1 MVEALFDRRLVS
13 LTEPGS
19 FAAEQYQGLR
29 MAVERLTSARAA
41 RVIAVTSPGPGD
53 GKTLTAINL
62 AVALSRG
69 ARARVLLID
78 ADMRQPAVSSRL
90 GLPDGDSAGFA
101 DLLADERIDIER
113 VTQPI
118 AEASLSLIGAGT
130 PLEPVHRVLR
140 ADRLEQALERARQRY
155 DFVVVDTPPL
165 LPVFDAVQIARAADA
180 VLVVVS
186 ARRTPRKLLAEAL
199 GRLDASKVLGI
210 VFNQDDRPLF
220 GYYDRR
226 HYGAYFTDRAAARGR
241 VATCGD
247 NPRSAS

>member
-29 MAVERLTSARAA
+29 MAVERLTAGRA

-78 ADMRQPAVSSRL
+78 ADLRQPAVSARL
-90 GLPDGDSAGFA
+90 GLPDNGAGLA
-101 DLLADERIDIER
+101 DLLADEQMDVDR
-113 VTQPI
+113 VTQPVS
-118 AEASLSLIGAGT
+118 EASLSVIGAGT
-130 PLEPVHRVLR
+130 PLEHIHRVLR
-140 ADRLEQALERARQRY
+140 TDRLQGALEGARQRY
-155 DFVVVDTPPL
+155 DFVVIDTPPL
-165 LPVFDAVQIARAADA
+165 LPVYDAVQVARAADG

-199 GRLDASKVLGI
+199 GRLDSSKVLGI

-226 HYGAYFTDRAAARGR
+226 RYGAYFTDRAAAQGR

-247 NPRSAS
+247 NQRSAS